1 MRRIRLTSSA
11 PFVYI
16 RRKKRRKVSAGGG
29 TVQEN
34 LYRRKICVILIQDQE
49 RRRTGE
55 ARFGG
60 FLCLCVRRKDKMIGV
75 IVNVLAVAL
84 GGVLGTVFSKK
95 LSTRFTTE
103 LNKVFGVC
111 AIGMGISSV
120 PLMQNMPAV
129 ILAVVAGTA
138 LGLACHLG
146 EWISRGGELMEK
158 PIGKL
163 LGERNGDD
171 EDGLPREEYLS
182 LLVTAIV
189 LFCSSGTGIYGCL
202 DAGMTGNAT
211 VLLSKSILDFFTAM
225 VFACNLGAVTS
236 LVAVPQAAVF
246 FALFFAAKAIYPL
259 TTSTMIGDFKACGGF
274 LLIATGC
281 RIAKMQEFP
290 VADMIPAMMLVM
302 PLSALWTNYIAPLL

>member
-1 MRRIRLTSSA
+1 
-11 PFVYI
+11 
-16 RRKKRRKVSAGGG
+16 
-29 TVQEN
+29 
-34 LYRRKICVILIQDQE
+34 
-49 RRRTGE
+49 
-55 ARFGG
+55 
-60 FLCLCVRRKDKMIGV
+60 MIGV

-202 DAGMTGNAT
+202 DAGVTGNAT

-225 VFACNLGAVTS
+225 VFACSLG
-236 LVAVPQAAVF
+236 AVF

-259 TTSTMIGDFKACGGF
+259 TTPTMIGDFKACGGF

-281 RIAKMQEFP
+281 RIAKMQDFP
-290 VADMIPAMMLVM
+290 VADMIPAMVLVM

>member
-1 MRRIRLTSSA
+1 
-11 PFVYI
+11 
-16 RRKKRRKVSAGGG
+16 
-29 TVQEN
+29 
-34 LYRRKICVILIQDQE
+34 
-49 RRRTGE
+49 
-55 ARFGG
+55 
-60 FLCLCVRRKDKMIGV
+60 MIGV

-120 PLMQNMPAV
+120 PLMENMPAV

-138 LGLACHLG
+138 V
-146 EWISRGGELMEK
+146 SRGGELMEK

-182 LLVTAIV
+182 LLVTGIV

-236 LVAVPQAAVF
+236 LVVAPQAAVF

-259 TTSTMIGDFKACGGF
+259 TTTPMIGDFKACGGVLF
-274 LLIATGC
+274 IATGC
-281 RIAKMQEFP
+281 RIAKMQDFP
-290 VADMIPAMMLVM
+290 VADMIPAMVLVM